1 MISGFSRILR
11 QNGSGIF
18 GFVVGVSAL
27 MLLTIVTTRAEEPT
41 ASSAPA
47 ESTELSSVAAESD
60 PLSAAP
66 APNESPAA
74 AESTSAHKETAVAPE
89 QPQHFDHPEQR
100 RDQGSGRSYRRGGGG
115 DRGGDPGSSPREP
128 KKIRF
133 NIQFQPWK
141 DIIEWIADQAGLSL
155 SIDTY
160 PQGTFNY
167 RDENYYT
174 IDEAIDVI
182 NGFLLRKE
190 FLLIRKNNMLIVHD
204 LGPGGSNGIP
214 FDLVETVFPEDLE
227 KHGTYEVVKAQFELK
242 RTTPDVVQTEI
253 ERMLGPQ
260 GSVAIMPKSQTI
272 LITETVG
279 NLRAIKK
286 VIDRLDNPAESGA
299 LRFVE
304 LKNITG
310 NEALAIMRNLM
321 GISQEDPSLR
331 AVADLSDKKI
341 WLGGRTDQI
350 EKAIEII
357 QKIDESYSTAVKNY
371 GELQFD
377 VYSIDTADPQTFLT
391 VCQTL
396 LAGKPGIRLSIDP
409 NTNSLIALAY
419 LDDHKTIRAT
429 LEQMQT
435 NSYRNEVIRLGKLT
449 TAAAASAIEKFF
461 GSATSSTST
470 TTTTGGTAKP
480 PIVETDALNKQIFVR
495 GTASQITQIKA
506 LLKSMGETDDT
517 SSVSTQQ
524 RETVRNIN
532 LSPSAA
538 ALIIDQI
545 QQVWPQ
551 GHGNEIKVVN
561 PSAIVPTMRESGAGS
576 SVVPNPEE
584 RSTAPTEPS
593 LDRQIDQLFRPG
605 PGRGPDRGQE
615 RGPERE
621 PGRGSEHPRGNPRNP
636 ETPNRSTGIERP
648 AVYQPTVFFE
658 EEVENDNA
666 AATEQPQLRP
676 EDLAYLQGADTK
688 KGAPIVLSIG
698 PSGLMLA
705 SEDTEALDALES
717 LIETMSNEAIL
728 TKPVMKP
735 YYLQYASASTVSS
748 TLQTLLGS
756 SSSGLKPN
764 IDETSGGMVF
774 SVVGSLGSVQS
785 TGPVTITVDA
795 RLNVIYVQ
803 ANPVD
808 HYTIEKKLLP
818 LLDIARGPEEVKKDA
833 TPRLIQLKN
842 MRAEEALELVKT
854 TFADKMQGQ
863 QAGTTANRQ
872 GQAQGG
878 QARAAAGGFG
888 GQPGGMMGG
897 MPGGMPGGISP
908 DMIQGFLQRMQ
919 GGQGGAAQ
927 RDEQPKMT
935 LGVHTASNSLI
946 VSAPEVLFEDVKQF
960 VETMDAVAAQ
970 QDMITEI
977 VDVKHINPQSL
988 RQALTSVAGSNV
1000 VTSSG
1005 TVAQP
1010 RGATST
1016 LTTGA
1021 TLGASGTTGG
1031 TGFGGSGRGGAG
1043 GGGFG
1048 IGGLLGG
1055 LFGGNRGGMQ
1065 GGGTMGGMPGGFG
1078 GGAGAGGTGFR
1089 PGGFGGTTGTGGM
1102 GAGARPGGFGGGNR

>member
-11 QNGSGIF
+11 PNGSGIF
-18 GFVVGVSAL
+18 GFAMSVSVM
-27 MLLTIVTTRAEEPT
+27 MLFTIVAAHAEEPT
-41 ASSAPA
+41 APA
-47 ESTELSSVAAESD
+47 ESAEPSSVAAESD
-60 PLSAAP
+60 PLSATA
-66 APNESPAA
+66 APNEPPAA
-74 AESTSAHKETAVAPE
+74 AENASAHEETVVAPE
-89 QPQHFDHPEQR
+89 QSQRSEHPEQR
-100 RDQGSGRSYRRGGGG
+100 RDQGSGRSYRRG
-115 DRGGDPGSSPREP
+115 DRSADSGSSPREP

-260 GSVAIMPKSQTI
+260 GSISIMPKSQTI

-310 NEALAIMRNLM
+310 IEALAIMRNLM

-396 LAGKPGIRLSIDP
+396 LAGKPGIRLSLDP

-419 LDDHKTIRAT
+419 LDDHKTIKAT

-461 GSATSSTST
+461 GSSTSTT

-480 PIVETDALNKQIFVR
+480 PVVETDALNKQIFVR

-506 LLKSMGETDDT
+506 LLKSMGETGDA

-561 PSAIVPTMRESGAGS
+561 PSAIVPTMREPGAGGNAAPNPTA
-576 SVVPNPEE
+576 VPNPEE
-584 RSTAPTEPS
+584 RSTVPAEPS

-605 PGRGPDRGQE
+605 PGRGP
-615 RGPERE
+615 
-621 PGRGSEHPRGNPRNP
+621 EHPRGSPRNL
-636 ETPNRSTGIERP
+636 ETPNRSTGLERP
-648 AVYQPTVFFE
+648 VVYTQAVFAE
-658 EEVENDNA
+658 EQVESDNA
-666 AATEQPQLRP
+666 AESEQPRLRA
-676 EDLAYLQGADTK
+676 EDLAYLQGVDTK

-756 SSSGLKPN
+756 SSSSLKPN

-785 TGPVTITVDA
+785 TGPVTITADA

-854 TFADKMQGQ
+854 TFADQ
-863 QAGTTANRQ
+863 QAGATTGRQ

-888 GQPGGMMGG
+888 GQPGGMMMGG

-1005 TVAQP
+1005 TTTQP

-1031 TGFGGSGRGGAG
+1031 TGGARGGTG

-1055 LFGGNRGGMQ
+1055 LFGGNRGGTQ
-1065 GGGTMGGMPGGFG
+1065 GGGMPGGGMMGGAPGGFG
-1078 GGAGAGGTGFR
+1078 GGTGTGGAGFR
-1089 PGGFGGTTGTGGM
+1089 PGGFGGATGAGGM